1 MVVMDHLQHRC
12 VEEIVQQ
19 RLTAVHSDWMSAVVS
34 SQWLPLDLPD
44 GRQSQALCSVLPI
57 AAVFEDN
64 VQCPENEDL
73 LKK

>member
-1 MVVMDHLQHRC
+1 MAVMDHLQHHC

-19 RLTAVHSDWMSAVVS
+19 RLTAVHSAVAS
-34 SQWLPLDLPD
+34 SQWLPLELPD
-44 GRQSQALCSVLPI
+44 GRQSRALCSVLPI
-57 AAVFEDN
+57 AALFEDN